1 MDRKTTLFNSIRKHI
16 KNIDVYNN
24 LTTSYLNDD
33 YTIFL
38 EKIYQEQS
46 KITEELSLQIEILS
60 KEINIIINKMNYI
73 ASDIKSD
80 SFEKVITIN
89 ELLIKNELLMK
100 ELDYHRE
107 KNKFLLAYYN
117 K

>member
-1 MDRKTTLFNSIRKHI
+1 
-16 KNIDVYNN
+16 
-24 LTTSYLNDD
+24 LNDD
-33 YTIFL
+33 YTVFL

-73 ASDIKSD
+73 SSDIKSD
-80 SFEKVITIN
+80 TFENMLTIN
-89 ELLIKNELLMK
+89 ALLIKNELLTN
-100 ELDYHRE
+100 ELDYCRE
-107 KNKFLLAYYN
+107 KNKFLISHYN

>member
-33 YTIFL
+33 YTVFL

-46 KITEELSLQIEILS
+46 KITVDLTLQIEILS

-73 ASDIKSD
+73 ASDIKTDIS
-80 SFEKVITIN
+80 
-89 ELLIKNELLMK
+89 ELLNKNELLMK
-100 ELDYHRE
+100 ELDYYKRRCIDQR
-107 KNKFLLAYYN
+107 L
-117 K
+117 

>member
-24 LTTSYLNDD
+24 LTTSYLNDE

-46 KITEELSLQIEILS
+46 KITEELNLQIELLS
-60 KEINIIINKMNYI
+60 NEINVIINKMNFI

-80 SFEKVITIN
+80 SFEKIITIN

-100 ELDYHRE
+100 ELDYYKRRCIDQR
-107 KNKFLLAYYN
+107 L
-117 K
+117 